1 MTYLDIREIK
11 NRIVL
16 LSLIRK
22 DTSEGA
28 YDLYRKRYADLSNFL
43 GRVVSKEIR
52 SQANGH

>member
-11 NRIVL
+11 NRTVL

-22 DTSEGA
+22 DNSEGA

-52 SQANGH
+52 SQGNGR

>member
-11 NRIVL
+11 NRTVL

-22 DTSEGA
+22 DTSEEA

-52 SQANGH
+52 SQANGR